1 MGQYYL
7 RARYYNPVI
16 GRFTQEDVYRG
27 DGLNLYTYCKNN
39 PVTYYDPSG
48 FGGEDN
54 CGGKD
59 KTEDVNSEGTGET
72 GSHHKMRGEI
82 YRDGELIYGED
93 YVSGGGVGGY
103 RDGLL
108 HHTERKFLTDADVI
122 VQSND
127 SIVMQGEKNPCKPG
141 CQPAIREF
149 VQDNNVTA
157 TYTAT
162 KTGQTFK
169 WSSFSDNKLKGTVL
183 QQVYDSNNNKS
194 VGSWRYWQNDK
205 GYWKRA
211 AYGGN

>member
-1 MGQYYL
+1 M
-7 RARYYNPVI
+7 
-16 GRFTQEDVYRG
+16 YRG

-54 CGGKD
+54 CGGRD
-59 KTEDVNSEGTGET
+59 KTEDVNNEGTGET
-72 GSHHKMRGEI
+72 GSHHTMRGEI
-82 YRDGELIYGED
+82 YRDGELIYGDD

-141 CQPAIREF
+141 CQPAIRKF
-149 VQDNNVTA
+149 VQDNNVAA
-157 TYTAT
+157 T
-162 KTGQTFK
+162 
-169 WSSFSDNKLKGTVL
+169 
-183 QQVYDSNNNKS
+183 
-194 VGSWRYWQNDK
+194 
-205 GYWKRA
+205 
-211 AYGGN
+211 